1 MIKVSNSVLFE
12 WKFMEEKTKR
22 GKRSSVDVKALEK
35 KLNVGIFG
43 NRLLMRSVNVGSNF
57 NNMLCDLA
65 IDGRGRVTLTA
76 DKMRFNTDLKS
87 IDPNILRAASECL
100 DKHIDNRGFKSA
112 IQKMKTILG
121 N

>member
-1 MIKVSNSVLFE
+1 
-12 WKFMEEKTKR
+12 MEEKTKR
-22 GKRSSVDVKALEK
+22 GKRSSVDVKALKK

-65 IDGRGRVTLTA
+65 IDGRGRVTLTSG
-76 DKMRFNTDLKS
+76 KMRINTDLKS
-87 IDPNILRAASECL
+87 IDPNILRASIEYL

-112 IQKMKTILG
+112 IQKMKAILEFSVH
-121 N
+121 